1 MTLEVQQAGRQELTT
16 QAPQSSEGCRMS
28 KDGSQLE
35 AEVRGIGA
43 RMEGL
48 ERRQEEIVRLLNSL
62 RSELAG
68 ISSGMARRD
77 SLILGGNGI
86 QQLQGFRRDSFDPS
100 RRDSLVLGS
109 ESFTSTSRTFPV
121 MEVEPWTPT
130 QEVADVLDRL
140 LERQFLL
147 SPWVREKRLRNQLR
161 LVLKDHLE
169 AGPVRRS
176 TVTKVVHDA
185 HQVFPIWRTQI
196 RETMLAAWDQLQEAD
211 LEDAADVIFAQ
222 FKKPRFPDE
231 VDAGLLYAEHMIE
244 VGQYLMRRAGE
255 KAGRNGKVLSSNAVT
270 NSKFWYEVR
279 KKVNEVVEE
288 SRSKR
293 NSLCPQ
299 DDSDT
304 DLDQHQE
311 VTPQSSLETEDE
323 STLRIKSYGSSQE
336 QKL

>member
-1 MTLEVQQAGRQELTT
+1 M
-16 QAPQSSEGCRMS
+16 
-28 KDGSQLE
+28 
-35 AEVRGIGA
+35 
-43 RMEGL
+43 
-48 ERRQEEIVRLLNSL
+48 RQEEIVKLLNSL
-62 RSELAG
+62 KSELAG

-100 RRDSLVLGS
+100 RRDSLILGGEAS
-109 ESFTSTSRTFPV
+109 MSTSRTFPV

-196 RETMLAAWDQLQEAD
+196 RETMLAAWDQLQDAD
-211 LEDAADVIFAQ
+211 LEDVADVIFAQ

-231 VDAGLLYAEHMIE
+231 VEAGLLYAEHMIE
-244 VGQYLMRRAGE
+244 VGQYLMRRARE
-255 KAGRNGKVLSSNAVT
+255 KAGRNGKVL
-270 NSKFWYEVR
+270 R
-279 KKVNEVVEE
+279 
-288 SRSKR
+288 
-293 NSLCPQ
+293 
-299 DDSDT
+299 
-304 DLDQHQE
+304 
-311 VTPQSSLETEDE
+311 
-323 STLRIKSYGSSQE
+323 
-336 QKL
+336 

>member
-1 MTLEVQQAGRQELTT
+1 MTLEVEQVVRQKQAT
-16 QAPQSSEGCRMS
+16 QAPQSSERVTMN
-28 KDGSQLE
+28 KAGSSLE
-35 AEVRGIGA
+35 EEVRSIGA
-43 RMEGL
+43 RMEGM
-48 ERRQEEIVRLLNSL
+48 EMKQEEIVRLLSNL

-77 SLILGGNGI
+77 SLMLGGSGI
-86 QQLQGFRRDSFDPS
+86 QQHQGVRRDSFDFS
-100 RRDSLVLGS
+100 RRDSLILGG
-109 ESFTSTSRTFPV
+109 ESSSRTFPV
-121 MEVEPWTPT
+121 MEVEPWTLTP
-130 QEVADVLDRL
+130 EVADVLDRL

-161 LVLKDHLE
+161 LVLKDYLE

-196 RETMLAAWDQLQEAD
+196 RETMLTAWDQLHDAE

-231 VDAGLLYAEHMIE
+231 LEAGILYAEHMIE
-244 VGQYLMRRAGE
+244 VGQYLMRKAEE
-255 KAGRNGKVLSSNAVT
+255 KAGRNGKVLSSSAVT

-279 KKVNEVVEE
+279 KKVNEVTEAN
-288 SRSKR
+288 RSKR
-293 NSLCPQ
+293 SSLQ

-304 DLDQHQE
+304 DVDQHRGVSQ
-311 VTPQSSLETEDE
+311 QNSLDTEDMG
-323 STLRIKSYGSSQE
+323 RQ
-336 QKL
+336 

>member
-1 MTLEVQQAGRQELTT
+1 MTLEVEQAGRQGLTT
-16 QAPQSSEGCRMS
+16 QAPQSSESYSMS
-28 KDGSQLE
+28 KEGSNLE

-48 ERRQEEIVRLLNSL
+48 EKRQEEIVKLLNSL
-62 RSELAG
+62 KSELAG

-77 SLILGGNGI
+77 SLILGGNGL

-100 RRDSLVLGS
+100 RRDSLILGS
-109 ESFTSTSRTFPV
+109 EASMSTTRAFPV
-121 MEVEPWTPT
+121 MEVEPWAPT

-147 SPWVREKRLRNQLR
+147 SPWVREKMLRNQLR

-176 TVTKVVHDA
+176 TVTKMVHDA

-196 RETMLAAWDQLQEAD
+196 RETMLAAWDQLQDAD
-211 LEDAADVIFAQ
+211 LEDVADVIFAQ

-231 VDAGLLYAEHMIE
+231 VEAGLLYAEHMLE
-244 VGQYLMRRAGE
+244 VGQYLMRRARE
-255 KAGRNGKVLSSNAVT
+255 RAGRNGKILSSNAVT

-304 DLDQHQE
+304 DVDQHRE
-311 VTPQSSLETEDE
+311 VTPQSSLEPEDQV
-323 STLRIKSYGSSQE
+323 KQ
-336 QKL
+336 

>member
-1 MTLEVQQAGRQELTT
+1 MGT
-16 QAPQSSEGCRMS
+16 RMS
-28 KDGSQLE
+28 KEGSNWE
-35 AEVRGIGA
+35 AEVRGIGE

-48 ERRQEEIVRLLNSL
+48 EMRQEEIVKLLNSL

-77 SLILGGNGI
+77 SLILGNGI
-86 QQLQGFRRDSFDPS
+86 EQFQQGFRRDSFIPS
-100 RRDSLVLGS
+100 RRDSLILGS
-109 ESFTSTSRTFPV
+109 ETSTRTFPV
-121 MEVEPWTPT
+121 MEVEPWTPP

-147 SPWVREKRLRNQLR
+147 SPWVREKILRNQLR

-185 HQVFPIWRTQI
+185 HQVFPVWRSQV
-196 RETMLAAWDQLQEAD
+196 RETMLAAWDQLQDAD
-211 LEDAADVIFAQ
+211 LEDVADVIFAQ

-231 VDAGLLYAEHMIE
+231 IEAGLLYAEHMLE
-244 VGQYLMRRAGE
+244 VGQYLMRKAKER
-255 KAGRNGKVLSSNAVT
+255 AGRNGKILSANAVT

-279 KKVNEVVEE
+279 KKVNEVIEQ

-304 DLDQHQE
+304 DVDQHREITKQI
-311 VTPQSSLETEDE
+311 SSETED
-323 STLRIKSYGSSQE
+323 QE
-336 QKL
+336 RQ

>member
-1 MTLEVQQAGRQELTT
+1 MTLEVEQAGRQELTT
-16 QAPQSSEGCRMS
+16 QAPQSSEGYRMS

-196 RETMLAAWDQLQEAD
+196 RETVGDFWAVSFQ
-211 LEDAADVIFAQ
+211 IY
-222 FKKPRFPDE
+222 
-231 VDAGLLYAEHMIE
+231 LLI
-244 VGQYLMRRAGE
+244 R
-255 KAGRNGKVLSSNAVT
+255 
-270 NSKFWYEVR
+270 
-279 KKVNEVVEE
+279 
-288 SRSKR
+288 
-293 NSLCPQ
+293 C
-299 DDSDT
+299 
-304 DLDQHQE
+304 
-311 VTPQSSLETEDE
+311 
-323 STLRIKSYGSSQE
+323 
-336 QKL
+336 

>member
-1 MTLEVQQAGRQELTT
+1 MTLDVKQAVGQELTT
-16 QAPQSSEGCRMS
+16 EAPQSSQSTRMS
-28 KDGSQLE
+28 KEGSNWE
-35 AEVRGIGA
+35 AEVRGIGE

-48 ERRQEEIVRLLNSL
+48 EMRQEEIVKLLNSL

-77 SLILGGNGI
+77 SLILGNGI
-86 QQLQGFRRDSFDPS
+86 EQFQQGFRRDSFIPS
-100 RRDSLVLGS
+100 RRDSLILGS
-109 ESFTSTSRTFPV
+109 ETSTRTFPV
-121 MEVEPWTPT
+121 MEVEPWTPP

-147 SPWVREKRLRNQLR
+147 SPWVREKILRNQLR

-185 HQVFPIWRTQI
+185 HQVFPVWRSQV
-196 RETMLAAWDQLQEAD
+196 RETMLAAWDQLQDAD
-211 LEDAADVIFAQ
+211 LEDVADVIFAQ

-231 VDAGLLYAEHMIE
+231 IEAGLLYAEHMLE
-244 VGQYLMRRAGE
+244 VGQYLMRKAKER
-255 KAGRNGKVLSSNAVT
+255 AGRNGKILSSNAVT

-279 KKVNEVVEE
+279 KKVNEVIEQ

-304 DLDQHQE
+304 DVDQHREITKQ
-311 VTPQSSLETEDE
+311 TSSETED
-323 STLRIKSYGSSQE
+323 QE
-336 QKL
+336 RQ

>member
-1 MTLEVQQAGRQELTT
+1 MTLEVEQVVRQKQAT
-16 QAPQSSEGCRMS
+16 QAPQSSERVTMN
-28 KDGSQLE
+28 KAGSSLE
-35 AEVRGIGA
+35 EEVRSIGA
-43 RMEGL
+43 RMEGM
-48 ERRQEEIVRLLNSL
+48 EMKQEEIVRLLSNL

-77 SLILGGNGI
+77 SLMLGGSGI
-86 QQLQGFRRDSFDPS
+86 QQHQGVRRDSFDFS
-100 RRDSLVLGS
+100 RRDSLILGG
-109 ESFTSTSRTFPV
+109 ESSSRTFPV

-130 QEVADVLDRL
+130 PEVADVLDRL

-161 LVLKDHLE
+161 LVLKDYLE

-196 RETMLAAWDQLQEAD
+196 RETMLTAWDQLHDAE

-231 VDAGLLYAEHMIE
+231 LEAGILYAEHMIE
-244 VGQYLMRRAGE
+244 VGQYLMRKAEE
-255 KAGRNGKVLSSNAVT
+255 KAGRNGKVLSSSAVT

-279 KKVNEVVEE
+279 KKVNEVTEAN
-288 SRSKR
+288 RSKR
-293 NSLCPQ
+293 SSLQ

-304 DLDQHQE
+304 DVDQHRGVSQ
-311 VTPQSSLETEDE
+311 QNSLDTEDMG
-323 STLRIKSYGSSQE
+323 RQ
-336 QKL
+336 

>member
-1 MTLEVQQAGRQELTT
+1 MTPKIEQGVKQELTT
-16 QAPQSSEGCRMS
+16 EVPQSSSNLTMNKIG
-28 KDGSQLE
+28 KDME
-35 AEVRGIGA
+35 AEVRAIGA

-48 ERRQEEIVRLLNSL
+48 ERRQDEIVKLLISL

-77 SLILGGNGI
+77 SLMLGGNGI
-86 QQLQGFRRDSFDPS
+86 QQLKAVRRDSFDPS
-100 RRDSLVLGS
+100 RRDSLILAGESLNGS
-109 ESFTSTSRTFPV
+109 SRSFPV

-130 QEVADVLDRL
+130 PEVADVLDRL

-161 LVLKDHLE
+161 LVLKDYLE

-222 FKKPRFPDE
+222 FKKPRLPDE

-279 KKVNEVVEE
+279 KKVNEMVEE

-311 VTPQSSLETEDE
+311 VTPQS
-323 STLRIKSYGSSQE
+323 R
-336 QKL
+336 

>member
-1 MTLEVQQAGRQELTT
+1 MTLEVEQAGRQELTT
-16 QAPQSSEGCRMS
+16 EAPQSSEDYRMS
-28 KDGSQLE
+28 KEGSQVE

-48 ERRQEEIVRLLNSL
+48 EKRQEEIVRILNSL

-77 SLILGGNGI
+77 SLMLGGNGI
-86 QQLQGFRRDSFDPS
+86 QQLQGFRDSLGFRRDSFDPS
-100 RRDSLVLGS
+100 RRDSLILGS
-109 ESFTSTSRTFPV
+109 ESFAGSSRTFPV

-196 RETMLAAWDQLQEAD
+196 RETMLAAWDQLQDAD

-231 VDAGLLYAEHMIE
+231 VEAGLLYAEHMIE

-288 SRSKR
+288 SKSRS
-293 NSLCPQ
+293 NSLVPQ

-304 DLDQHQE
+304 DVDQHQE
-311 VTPQSSLETEDE
+311 VSPQSSLETEDQG
-323 STLRIKSYGSSQE
+323 RQ
-336 QKL
+336 

>member
-1 MTLEVQQAGRQELTT
+1 MTPKIEQGVKQELTT
-16 QAPQSSEGCRMS
+16 EVPQSSSNLTMNKIG
-28 KDGSQLE
+28 KDME
-35 AEVRGIGA
+35 AEVRAIGA

-48 ERRQEEIVRLLNSL
+48 ERRQDEIVKLLISL

-77 SLILGGNGI
+77 SLMLGGNGI
-86 QQLQGFRRDSFDPS
+86 QQLKAVRRDSFDPS
-100 RRDSLVLGS
+100 RRDSLILAGESLNGS
-109 ESFTSTSRTFPV
+109 SRSFPV

-130 QEVADVLDRL
+130 PEVADVLDRL

-161 LVLKDHLE
+161 LVLKDYLE

-176 TVTKVVHDA
+176 TVTKLVHDA
-185 HQVFPIWRTQI
+185 HQVFPVWRTQI
-196 RETMLAAWDQLQEAD
+196 RETMLTSWDQLHDAE

-231 VDAGLLYAEHMIE
+231 LEAGILYAEHMIE
-244 VGQYLMRRAGE
+244 VGQYLMRKAEE
-255 KAGRNGKVLSSNAVT
+255 KAGRNGKVLSSSAVT

-288 SRSKR
+288 SMSKR

-311 VTPQSSLETEDE
+311 VTPQS
-323 STLRIKSYGSSQE
+323 R
-336 QKL
+336 